1 MMKRVSLVSLLVLCS
16 ISALSQNVDS
26 YRAEYEKFRKQAF
39 GTYSDFRDECNQKY
53 CEFLKSA
60 WEYYKAGPIAE
71 NPFKDDNKPP
81 VIYEEDGKDK
91 QDIPMPY
98 DDIVP
103 APTPEPQPKPISPIP
118 PTPDNDQLE
127 ITINFFNTALA
138 IRAPQSIIKLSSC
151 NGEDLAKAWKTM
163 SGSAYNPLL
172 TDCLEVRSLMG
183 LCDWGYLLFIWH
195 LSSTYLGE
203 NTNEATLLTAYI
215 YSQSGYKMRLGEA
228 EGHLC
233 MLFASKHMIYGAPC
247 YEIGQEYFY
256 PLNYYGDG
264 LNACDFAF
272 DNEESMSLYITN
284 EQKFTLLVGESR
296 KLKAEGYP
304 TSVNIAIN
312 ESLVAFYSTYPTSE
326 ADNNFMTR
334 WAMYAN
340 TPLDSEVKKQLYPA
354 LYSQLEGKT
363 YPEAANILLDFVQ
376 SAFVYEYD
384 DKVWGGDRAFF
395 AEESLYYPYCD
406 CEDRSILFSRLV
418 RDLLGLKV
426 ILVYYPGH
434 LATAVRFDDYVRGDY
449 INLNGERYLVCDP
462 TYIGAPIGV
471 TMPDMDNT
479 TATVILL
486 E

>member
-1 MMKRVSLVSLLVLCS
+1 M
-16 ISALSQNVDS
+16 
-26 YRAEYEKFRKQAF
+26 
-39 GTYSDFRDECNQKY
+39 
-53 CEFLKSA
+53 
-60 WEYYKAGPIAE
+60 
-71 NPFKDDNKPP
+71 
-81 VIYEEDGKDK
+81 
-91 QDIPMPY
+91 
-98 DDIVP
+98 
-103 APTPEPQPKPISPIP
+103 
-118 PTPDNDQLE
+118 
-127 ITINFFNTALA
+127 
-138 IRAPQSIIKLSSC
+138 
-151 NGEDLAKAWKTM
+151 
-163 SGSAYNPLL
+163 
-172 TDCLEVRSLMG
+172 
-183 LCDWGYLLFIWH
+183 
-195 LSSTYLGE
+195 
-203 NTNEATLLTAYI
+203 
-215 YSQSGYKMRLGEA
+215 
-228 EGHLC
+228 
-233 MLFASKHMIYGAPC
+233 
-247 YEIGQEYFY
+247 
-256 PLNYYGDG
+256 
-264 LNACDFAF
+264 
-272 DNEESMSLYITN
+272 
-284 EQKFTLLVGESR
+284 
-296 KLKAEGYP
+296 LKAEGYP
-304 TSVNIAIN
+304 TSANIAIN

-471 TMPDMDNT
+471 TMPDMDNA

-486 E
+486 D

>member
-1 MMKRVSLVSLLVLCS
+1 MLKKYSSLILLFLCS
-16 ISALSQNVDS
+16 YSAMSQDVDS
-26 YRAEYEKFRKQAF
+26 FRTEYEKFRKQAYS
-39 GTYSDFRDECNQKY
+39 TYSDFRDECNQKY
-53 CEFLKSA
+53 CEFLKST
-60 WEYYKAGPIAE
+60 WEYYQAGPIMQ

-81 VIYEEDGKDK
+81 VIYEEDDRIKD
-91 QDIPMPY
+91 DTPVPF
-98 DDIVP
+98 DDIVT
-103 APTPEPQPKPISPIP
+103 APTPDPQPQPISPISP
-118 PTPDNDQLE
+118 APENDQLKV
-127 ITINFFNTALA
+127 TINFFNTELA
-138 IRAPQSIIKLSSC
+138 IRAPQSRIKLSSC
-151 NGEDLAKAWKTM
+151 NGEDLAKAWETM
-163 SGSAYNPLL
+163 SGDAYNPLL
-172 TDCLEVRSLMG
+172 TDCLEVRSLIG

-228 EGHLC
+228 DEKLC
-233 MLFASKHMIYGAPC
+233 LLFASKHMIYGVPC
-247 YEIGQEYFY
+247 FEIGQEYFY
-256 PLNYYGDG
+256 PLNYDGDG
-264 LNACDFAF
+264 LNACNFAF
-272 DNEESMSLYITN
+272 DNEKSMSLYISS
-284 EQKFTLLVGESR
+284 EQKFAYSIGESR
-296 KLKAEGYP
+296 MLKAEGYP
-304 TSVNIAIN
+304 TSVSIAIN
-312 ESLVAFYSTYPTSE
+312 ESLVAFYNTYPTSE

-340 TPLDSEVKKQLYPA
+340 TPLDSDVKKQLYPA
-354 LYSQLEGKT
+354 LYSQLGGKT
-363 YPEAANILLDFVQ
+363 YPEAADILLDFVQ

-434 LATAVRFDDYVRGDY
+434 LATAVRFDDYVKGDY

-462 TYIGAPIGV
+462 TYIGAPIGA
-471 TMPDMDNT
+471 TMPDMDNA